1 MLQFTKSNI
10 WQELRKA
17 KLVEK
22 EKAFYINLPADYIY
36 NNGLKDEILIQ
47 GIIDLFYINE
57 QDELILVDYKTD
69 YVKDEEELLEKYNKQ
84 LELYEMALM
93 LYYPCL
99 WQNQKVIL
107 NIFLLLF

>member
-1 MLQFTKSNI
+1 M
-10 WQELRKA
+10 
-17 KLVEK
+17 
-22 EKAFYINLPADYIY
+22 PADYIY

-84 LELYEMALM
+84 LELYEMALEQS
-93 LYYPCL
+93 L
-99 WQNQKVIL
+99 NKKVSKIYIYSTHLNKEIL
-107 NIFLLLF
+107 LK

>member
-1 MLQFTKSNI
+1 M
-10 WQELRKA
+10 
-17 KLVEK
+17 
-22 EKAFYINLPADYIY
+22 PADYIY

-84 LELYEMALM
+84 LELYEMALEQS
-93 LYYPCL
+93 L
-99 WQNQKVIL
+99 NKKVSKKYIYSTHLNKEIL
-107 NIFLLLF
+107 LK